1 MQTQVD
7 TLNSLVNTL
16 SESLFARMDAL
27 QASLALSIP
36 QPSSRPSHR
45 PDAGSPQPGVTAGES
60 RMFQALGETSRKD
73 DVNVRLDQGRT
84 PRQEY
89 ASPSAASQPRAAPGA
104 APQPSAPFVPPL
116 RHEVPPQP
124 STSGWVPSGPQPP
137 RGRPPS
143 RRIARPSQSMPFA
156 NRRHLVSLS

>member
-1 MQTQVD
+1 
-7 TLNSLVNTL
+7 
-16 SESLFARMDAL
+16 MDAL
-27 QASLALSIP
+27 QASLAPSIP

-60 RMFQALGETSRKD
+60 RMFQALGETSRKYD
-73 DVNVRLDQGRT
+73 ENVRLDQGDRP

-104 APQPSAPFVPPL
+104 APQHSCLLSLL
-116 RHEVPPQP
+116 RVMRCLLSHPRPAGSPQVL
-124 STSGWVPSGPQPP
+124 SLLALVD

-143 RRIARPSQSMPFA
+143 RRIKRPSPSMPLA
-156 NRRHLVSLS
+156 NRRHLVLLS